1 MMLTVDQKHTVNNAY
16 SAIPLFEPSYKV
28 SRCHKLSSPLEL
40 CLLFCLEHNFILTS
54 YEHNSRKNIV
64 IATLSQK
71 MYRDFEHPDELT
83 HVSFAINLSDLK
95 SACPSQSYT
104 DYYVYLVDDVI
115 TISVNLP
122 EPYVGDY
129 IS

>member
-1 MMLTVDQKHTVNNAY
+1 MMLTVDQKHTVNSAY
-16 SAIPLFEPSYKV
+16 SALHLLEPSRKV
-28 SRCHKLSSPLEL
+28 SRCNKLSSPLEL

-54 YEHNSRKNIV
+54 YEYNSRKNIV
-64 IATLSQK
+64 MATLSKK
-71 MYRDFEHPDELT
+71 MYRDFESPDELT

-122 EPYVGDY
+122 EPYVGGY
-129 IS
+129 LS

>member
-1 MMLTVDQKHTVNNAY
+1 MMLTVDQKHAVNSAY
-16 SAIPLFEPSYKV
+16 GAIPLFELSHKV

-54 YEHNSRKNIV
+54 YEYNSRKNIV
-64 IATLSQK
+64 MATLSKK
-71 MYRDFEHPDELT
+71 MYCDFESPDELT

-104 DYYVYLVDDVI
+104 DYYVYLVNDMI
-115 TISVNLP
+115 TTSVNLP
-122 EPYVGDY
+122 EPYVGGY
-129 IS
+129 LT